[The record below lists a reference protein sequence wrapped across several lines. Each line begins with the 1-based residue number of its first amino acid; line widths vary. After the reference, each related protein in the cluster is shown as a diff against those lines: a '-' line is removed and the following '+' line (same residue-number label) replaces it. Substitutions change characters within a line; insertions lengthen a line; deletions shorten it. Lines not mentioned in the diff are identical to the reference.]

1 MFTTPKM
8 IRLGYEIDEVVAKY
22 QLLQKDIALLE
33 QEILLLQ
40 EREQN
45 LYRSIFS
52 QDTIDFGVATHYTST
67 DLNYGR
73 YNQLILESEKRL
85 YSLREQLYKR
95 SVSLDDIEL
104 LAANKNAMT
113 DCVPAIWPLDR
124 NLLTNK
130 IGKFSLNR
138 LHPVLGYRRPHEG
151 IDLTCPRGTP
161 VVATGNGK
169 VTLIEKKRTGY
180 GWQVLVDHGFGY
192 KTRYAHLSK
201 IDVEVGQTLIRGE
214 KVGEV
219 GRTGIASGNH
229 LHYEVIL
236 RGSPVDPMGYF
247 SMNMT
252 SEEFL
257 EVLAQSADISY
268 ELSDEELAKELAD
281 GTKE

>member
-1 MFTTPKM
+1 M
-8 IRLGYEIDEVVAKY
+8 IQLRYEIDKVVANY
-22 QLLQKDIALLE
+22 QLLQKEIALIE
-33 QEILLLQ
+33 QEIMTL
-40 EREQN
+40 EDREQN
-45 LYRSIFS
+45 LYRPIFS
-52 QDTIDFGVATHYTST
+52 QDTISFGFNTPYNNSK
-67 DLNYGR
+67 LNYGR
-73 YNQLILESEKRL
+73 YNELILQSEQKL
-85 YSLREQLYKR
+85 YSLRQELYKR

-104 LAANKNAMT
+104 LAVNKNAMT

-124 NLLTNK
+124 SLLTGK

-151 IDLTCPRGTP
+151 IDLTCPKGTP
-161 VVATGNGK
+161 VVTTGNGK
-169 VTLIEKKRTGY
+169 VTLIEKKGSGY

-201 IDVEVGQTLIRGE
+201 IDVEVGQTLVRGE

-229 LHYEVIL
+229 LHYEVII
-236 RGSPVDPMGYF
+236 RGTPVDPMGYF

-257 EVLAQSADISY
+257 EILAQSADITY
-268 ELSDEELAKELAD
+268 ELQEED
-281 GTKE
+281 M